1 MIEFLDAD
9 TTLSVLDHLLSQKNA
24 TADASLLSVCL
35 QRAARLTPSVA
46 LVKVWSA
53 HFDALLQMHLNGN
66 DEIGRFL
73 ALGAQTLLPFSDTE
87 VARSTEDLWKP
98 YLSSWSAHILTQSS
112 LSPSIASAL
121 AAFIYRSADSRTAF
135 VKWLDGVDDDS
146 LLRGAELP
154 LEALLEVSLA
164 KTQPVS
170 LPSKVLARLVDQVL
184 KGDNAQAALRILAL
198 ARQNTADSS
207 SLESIVAQRLT
218 GIERDEFTS
227 DTIRLAE
234 VAGSISTLAGYVN
247 ATFAGITR
255 RVVDDDLDEE
265 VLALVG
271 QISECLWLTLELQPS
286 LILVMQLRPPNNI
299 PSSIRVICSIH

>member
-73 ALGAQTLLPFSDTE
+73 ALGAQTLLPFSDTG

-170 LPSKVLARLVDQVL
+170 LPLTVLAHLVDQVL
-184 KGDNAQAALRILAL
+184 QGDNAQAALRILAF
-198 ARQNTADSS
+198 ARRNTDDSS

-234 VAGSISTLAGYVN
+234 VAGSTSILAAYVN

-255 RVVDDDLDEE
+255 RVVDDDLNEE

-271 QISECLWLTLELQPS
+271 QISECLWLTLELQLS
-286 LILVMQLRPPNNI
+286 LILVMQLRPLNNI
-299 PSSIRVICSIH
+299 PSSIRVTCSTH